1 MGKIVSVTSQEIRK
15 EWTPQKLALLESETI
30 PSFDTDITDTDYSS
44 GRVKPIARGLDEFK
58 EYLKEKGQPLIED
71 PQDPEVNI
79 SVRIPR
85 SYAKGLRAT
94 GRGWKTKVGEYLVNA
109 IKRGEFGKIL

>member
-1 MGKIVSVTSQEIRK
+1 MALTRIKVKKINDKLEIIG
-15 EWTPQKLALLESETI
+15 TETGI
-30 PSFDTDITDTDYSS
+30 YDDNPVIYYGNEDQPIEDN
-44 GRVKPIARGLDEFK
+44 VKPIARGLDEFK
-58 EYLKEKGQPLIED
+58 EYLKKKGQPLIEN